1 MAVFATALT
10 VRESEHPGLGRSNT
24 DTAPVWTEFG
34 AFSRVTAMD
43 RHMHSP
49 VWSILMNE
57 VYTLQRRALSPEPRK
72 QPEMPA
78 GPVYVLGKPEVGL
91 SLVIVGE
98 HGVVQTGVVRRFERS
113 EEELVVQTDNSE
125 YRLRVAA

>member
-1 MAVFATALT
+1 
-10 VRESEHPGLGRSNT
+10 
-24 DTAPVWTEFG
+24 
-34 AFSRVTAMD
+34 
-43 RHMHSP
+43 
-49 VWSILMNE
+49 MNE
-57 VYTLQRRALSPEPRK
+57 VYTLQRRALSSKPKK

-98 HGVVQTGVVRRFERS
+98 HGVVQTGVVRRFEHS
-113 EEELVVQTDNSE
+113 EQELVVETDNSE